1 MRSEFPGGPL
11 HKSPVF
17 SSIPDMLATAAE
29 RCADKTFVTEPTPN
43 ETWRS
48 VSFGEMAKRVDAL
61 ARAMLTV
68 RKRPVVGVVGAN
80 SIDWYTVYLAAMR
93 TGGVVVPIDRQLS
106 IAEMHTI
113 LHYSGANMFFF
124 DEEYEEEVLQ
134 QVGDSGRKCE
144 MYAMNPTGSTESVQL
159 DDLVRRGE
167 EADVRLPPGYDRESP
182 AAICYTSGTMGQ
194 AKGVVLTQRNLLSD
208 VHQTL
213 QFLDLRSEDVFLSV
227 LPVHHTFEGTG
238 GFLTPL
244 AECAEIVVCRGLR
257 YIAEDLVES
266 RATIMLGVPLLWE
279 AMYKRI
285 ETSMRSQR
293 GGGIYYRVGMFLSAA
308 AEKLAGRNIRRKVF
322 APVHEKLGG
331 RARLLISG
339 GAGID
344 PDVVKGYE
352 KLGFQFIQGYG
363 LTECSPI
370 VSVNRDVANRVGSV
384 GPLLPEMEGRI
395 EDPDEEGVGELLV
408 RGPNIMKGYHEN
420 PEATAEVLSEDGW
433 FRTGDF
439 GYIDGDGFL
448 FITGR
453 KKNVIVAKN
462 GKNVYPEEIETL
474 LNRSDLLTESMVLG
488 MESEAK
494 GEEIWAILV
503 PDLDRFIE
511 RAEKAGERVEPSQ
524 VLEAMRGLVRD
535 YNASQPQYRRIR
547 SFMVREEELPKTTT
561 RKIRRRE
568 VMREAGLERE
578 PVYTP

>member
-1 MRSEFPGGPL
+1 
-11 HKSPVF
+11 
-17 SSIPDMLATAAE
+17 
-29 RCADKTFVTEPTPN
+29 
-43 ETWRS
+43 
-48 VSFGEMAKRVDAL
+48 
-61 ARAMLTV
+61 
-68 RKRPVVGVVGAN
+68 
-80 SIDWYTVYLAAMR
+80 
-93 TGGVVVPIDRQLS
+93 
-106 IAEMHTI
+106 
-113 LHYSGANMFFF
+113 
-124 DEEYEEEVLQ
+124 
-134 QVGDSGRKCE
+134 
-144 MYAMNPTGSTESVQL
+144 
-159 DDLVRRGE
+159 
-167 EADVRLPPGYDRESP
+167 
-182 AAICYTSGTMGQ
+182 
-194 AKGVVLTQRNLLSD
+194 
-208 VHQTL
+208 
-213 QFLDLRSEDVFLSV
+213 
-227 LPVHHTFEGTG
+227 
-238 GFLTPL
+238 
-244 AECAEIVVCRGLR
+244 
-257 YIAEDLVES
+257 
-266 RATIMLGVPLLWE
+266 
-279 AMYKRI
+279 
-285 ETSMRSQR
+285 
-293 GGGIYYRVGMFLSAA
+293 
-308 AEKLAGRNIRRKVF
+308 
-322 APVHEKLGG
+322 
-331 RARLLISG
+331 
-339 GAGID
+339 
-344 PDVVKGYE
+344 
-352 KLGFQFIQGYG
+352 
-363 LTECSPI
+363 
-370 VSVNRDVANRVGSV
+370 
-384 GPLLPEMEGRI
+384 MEGRI